1 MGQGREEDRVK
12 KQNRTENSERG
23 WAGGVG
29 GGRDKKKKKGGAAY
43 TQGIYFYT
51 HLYTHLDIVHVKIY
65 AIHTPASC
73 QVPREPVV
81 TALAAGEQRA
91 LLNIHS
97 KVYVHMYT
105 YVQTPPPAPGHWT
118 QARPRTHNP
127 WKPLSVLNFLLLK
140 EEGAGE
146 KRKTGVWSAGTVAS
160 PRSPKDQLVLQR
172 RVLSDVAWGQWEA
185 LRLCVRVRDCV

>member
-1 MGQGREEDRVK
+1 M
-12 KQNRTENSERG
+12 
-23 WAGGVG
+23 
-29 GGRDKKKKKGGAAY
+29 
-43 TQGIYFYT
+43 
-51 HLYTHLDIVHVKIY
+51 YTHLDIVHVKIY

-160 PRSPKDQLVLQR
+160 PRSPKDQRVPHLLRGESCLMSPGGSGRPSACVCVCETVCEHLVGVGE
-172 RVLSDVAWGQWEA
+172 RV
-185 LRLCVRVRDCV
+185 RLCSLGPRPQRLRRRSCWPWW